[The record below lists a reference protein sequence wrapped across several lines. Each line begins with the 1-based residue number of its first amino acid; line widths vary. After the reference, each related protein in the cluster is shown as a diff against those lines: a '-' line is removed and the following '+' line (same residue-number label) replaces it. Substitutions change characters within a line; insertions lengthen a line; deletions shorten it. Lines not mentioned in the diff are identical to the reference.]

1 MTIHGGKVLRFN
13 KRYRV
18 NKMENCQVCGEQ
30 LKVIKDQPYSY
41 SECGLDVVLLG
52 ITQYHCEK
60 CGEDFAA
67 IPSPQKLHRIIGI
80 HICKENKALL
90 QPREIQFLRK
100 ELRLKAKELAR
111 ILGVSDSVVSRWE
124 NGKASIGEGN
134 DRLLRS
140 IFMASVNEI
149 SGIHD
154 SSMSILDLFM
164 ELPLKRKE
172 IKTPHSINLNPQEW
186 LQAECGGT
194 V

>member
-1 MTIHGGKVLRFN
+1 MD
-13 KRYRV
+13 
-18 NKMENCQVCGEQ
+18 NCQVCGDP

-41 SECGLDVVLLG
+41 SECGLDVILLG
-52 ITQYHCEK
+52 ITQYHCDK

-90 QPREIQFLRK
+90 QPKEINYLRK

-154 SSMSILDLFM
+154 CTINILDVFKG
-164 ELPLKRKE
+164 LPLKRKE
-172 IKTPHSINLNPQEW
+172 IKTPHPINLNPQEW
-186 LQAECGGT
+186 MQPESVCT

>member
-1 MTIHGGKVLRFN
+1 
-13 KRYRV
+13 
-18 NKMENCQVCGEQ
+18 MENCQICGEP

-52 ITQYHCEK
+52 MTQYHCEK

-67 IPSPQKLHRIIGI
+67 IPSPQKLHRIIGL
-80 HICKENKALL
+80 HICKENVALL
-90 QPREIQFLRK
+90 QPQEISFLRK

-149 SGIHD
+149 SGIHN
-154 SSMSILDLFM
+154 SSMNILDLFM
-164 ELPLKRKE
+164 ELPHKRKE
-172 IKTPHSINLNPQEW
+172 IKTPYAIRLNPQEW
-186 LQAECGGT
+186 MQPESLG
-194 V
+194 VV

>member
-1 MTIHGGKVLRFN
+1 
-13 KRYRV
+13 
-18 NKMENCQVCGEQ
+18 MENCHVCGER

-90 QPREIQFLRK
+90 QPKEIIFLRK

-154 SSMSILDLFM
+154 CTINILDVFKG
-164 ELPLKRKE
+164 LPLKRKE

-186 LQAECGGT
+186 MQPESVCT

>member
-1 MTIHGGKVLRFN
+1 
-13 KRYRV
+13 
-18 NKMENCQVCGEQ
+18 MENCQVCGDP

-52 ITQYHCEK
+52 ITQYHCQK

-90 QPREIQFLRK
+90 QPKEIQFLRK
-100 ELRLKAKELAR
+100 ELRLKAKEFAR

-154 SSMSILDLFM
+154 SSINILNLFM
-164 ELPLKRKE
+164 ELPHKRKE

-186 LQAECGGT
+186 MQAGSVCT

>member
-1 MTIHGGKVLRFN
+1 
-13 KRYRV
+13 
-18 NKMENCQVCGEQ
+18 MENCQVCGESLQ
-30 LKVIKDQPYSY
+30 VIKDQPYRY
-41 SECGLDVVLLG
+41 GECGLDVVLLG

-67 IPSPQKLHRIIGI
+67 IPSPQKLLRIIGI

-90 QPREIQFLRK
+90 QPKEIQFLRK

-140 IFMASVNEI
+140 IFMASVNEV
-149 SGIHD
+149 SGVHD
-154 SSMSILDLFM
+154 SSTNMLELFK
-164 ELPLKRKE
+164 ELPHKRKE

-186 LQAECGGT
+186 MQSESACS

>member
-1 MTIHGGKVLRFN
+1 MQGFD
-13 KRYRV
+13 
-18 NKMENCQVCGEQ
+18 MENCQVCGEPLQ
-30 LKVIKDQPYSY
+30 VIKDQPYRY

-52 ITQYHCEK
+52 VTQYHCEK
-60 CGEDFAA
+60 CGEDSAA
-67 IPSPQKLHRIIGI
+67 IPSPQKLHRIIGF

-90 QPREIQFLRK
+90 QPKEILFFRK

-149 SGIHD
+149 TGIND
-154 SSMSILDLFM
+154 CTINILDVFKG
-164 ELPLKRKE
+164 LPHKRKE

-186 LQAECGGT
+186 MQPECVCT

>member
-1 MTIHGGKVLRFN
+1 
-13 KRYRV
+13 
-18 NKMENCQVCGEQ
+18 MENCHVCGEPLQ
-30 LKVIKDQPYSY
+30 VIKDQPYSY
-41 SECGLDVVLLG
+41 IECGLDVVLSG

-67 IPSPQKLHRIIGI
+67 IPSPQKLHRLIGF

-90 QPREIQFLRK
+90 QPQEILFLRK

-154 SSMSILDLFM
+154 CPVNIVDV
-164 ELPLKRKE
+164 LKGIPQKRME
-172 IKTPHSINLNPQEW
+172 IKTPQSIHLNQKEW
-186 LQAECGGT
+186 MQPEGVGA